1 MLDDKCSVNS
11 NMGQYKEITIK
22 GNKSE
27 INTVP
32 RSQIYRGVS
41 TINEN
46 SKSFSLYDSELIK
59 QDILNHFNIKK
70 GEKLYNPNF
79 GSVVWS
85 MIHEPLTE
93 NTRDTIMNDIKTVI
107 GTDPRVDL
115 RSIDIIEREYGMQIA
130 LELEYV
136 ATSQIEKMV
145 YSFDRDNGISST

>member
-22 GNKSE
+22 SNRSE
-27 INTVP
+27 INTIP
-32 RSQIYRGVS
+32 KSQIYRGVS

-46 SKSFSLYDSELIK
+46 SKSFALYDAELIK

-70 GEKLYNPNF
+70 GEKIYNPDF
-79 GSVVWS
+79 GSVIWS

-93 NTRDTIMNDIKTVI
+93 STRDTIMNDIKTVI
-107 GTDPRVDL
+107 GSDPRVNL
-115 RSIDIIEREYGMQIA
+115 RAIDVIEREYGMQIA

-145 YSFDRDNGISST
+145 YSFDRNSGMTTT